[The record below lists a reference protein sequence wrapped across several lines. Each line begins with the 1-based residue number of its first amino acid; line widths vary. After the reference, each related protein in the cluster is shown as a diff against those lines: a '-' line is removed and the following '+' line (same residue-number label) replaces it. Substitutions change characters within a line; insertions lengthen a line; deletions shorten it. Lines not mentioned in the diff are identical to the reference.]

1 MAPELVPTAE
11 QQAIMFRLQAAI
23 THPKLALAG
32 VKREQA
38 CHRMGLALGIAEA
51 LPQQQHP
58 PAFGID
64 RFAAEPPPQA
74 LKAAS
79 ATAEVFSMQFGEPP
93 RQNQSLGVPGR
104 RFIRQGLPGK
114 DRQLEGIK
122 PVLQFRVAEVKS
134 LVLGHRD
141 GDGSVGAVVSML
153 LERGLRVVLHSC
165 PWCSGEHMLCFDRST
180 VGPSEMHG
188 CRVGSEPLQTHNARG
203 STRG

>member
-1 MAPELVPTAE
+1 MAPELVPRAE

-23 THPKLALAG
+23 AHLKLALAG

-141 GDGSVGAVVSML
+141 GDGSVGAVVSMQ
-153 LERGLRVVLHSC
+153 LELALH
-165 PWCSGEHMLCFDRST
+165 
-180 VGPSEMHG
+180 
-188 CRVGSEPLQTHNARG
+188 RVGALAWGREQR
-203 STRG
+203 